1 MKDNLVSEEIHVSKS
16 RFSGTQIFQMFYP
29 KIIKSLNDQLQVL
42 AEIWRFYD
50 FEETGG
56 EVLFPPQSC
65 MYASSGFK

>member
-1 MKDNLVSEEIHVSKS
+1 MKDIHVSKS
-16 RFSGTQIFQMFYP
+16 RFSGTGTHIFQMFYP

-56 EVLFPPQSC
+56 NMFPPILHVRQL
-65 MYASSGFK
+65 GL